1 MSTQSVEDR
10 TLERDGARLRWRIE
24 GSGPPLVL
32 LHGWPLDLAY
42 FEPAIPLLAPHF
54 TLLRFDR
61 RGFGLST
68 GLPDIHRNVDDLR
81 AVLDA
86 AGIDRPV
93 LLGMSQGARLAL
105 HFAHRLPAR
114 VRALVLDGAPAVDA
128 EPELPL
134 AQFRRRLEAGGI
146 AALRAAI
153 LAHPFMQLR
162 DPPGHRD
169 LLRDILHRYAGLDL
183 LHPVHRA
190 GAPDL
195 AAIRVPTL
203 VLNGAHDSAARLDA
217 GRTLCRAIP
226 GARRVEL
233 KDAGHL
239 ALLDDPAGY
248 AAAVHAFCRGLPD

>member
-1 MSTQSVEDR
+1 MSTQTAQDQM
-10 TLERDGARLRWRIE
+10 LERDGARLRWRIE

-42 FEPAIPLLAPHF
+42 FDPVVPLLAPRF
-54 TLLRFDR
+54 TVLRFDR

-86 AGIDRPV
+86 AGVERPV

-134 AQFRRRLEAGGI
+134 AQFRRKLEAGGI
-146 AALRAAI
+146 AALRADI
-153 LAHPFMQLR
+153 LAHPFVRLR
-162 DPPGHRD
+162 DPARHQQ
-169 LLRDILHRYAGLDL
+169 LLREIVDRYTGLDL
-183 LHPVHRA
+183 LHPVRRA
-190 GAPDL
+190 SPPDL
-195 AAIRVPTL
+195 AAIRAPTL
-203 VLNGAHDSAARLDA
+203 VLNGSHDSTARLDA
-217 GRTLCRAIP
+217 GRALCAVIP

-233 KDAGHL
+233 ADAGHL
-239 ALLDDPAGY
+239 SLLDDPAGY
-248 AAAVHAFCRGLPD
+248 AAAVGAFCRELPA